1 MLCGVGLIGRQF
13 ARPTGLPGRL
23 VGALMARGNASF
35 NRALVRRLL
44 ELPEL
49 AERPEFAGW
58 PKRVVEI
65 GCGPGVGLA
74 ALLERFPRASV
85 LGVDVSPEMVARSR
99 ARNAAE
105 VRSGRLTLA
114 EGGPKRIDGPVD
126 LVVAVHV
133 LYFWHQPVD
142 TLSQLRN
149 SLADDGVVALGYRC
163 RVDMPP
169 PARRDFPKEGHLLY
183 DDESD
188 VRALFAA
195 AGYRSARSARIDDEA
210 GKLLGWLTVAGR

>member
-1 MLCGVGLIGRQF
+1 MLSGVGLIGRQF

-23 VGALMARGNASF
+23 VGALMARGNAPF
-35 NRALVRRLL
+35 NRALVRRL
-44 ELPEL
+44 PEL
-49 AERPEFAGW
+49 AERPESTGW
-58 PKRVVEI
+58 PERVVEI
-65 GCGPGVGLA
+65 GCGPGIGLA
-74 ALLERFPRASV
+74 ALLERFPQARV
-85 LGVDVSPEMVARSR
+85 LGVDLSPEMVARSR

-114 EGGPKRIDGPVD
+114 EGGPERIDGPAD

-142 TLSQLRN
+142 TLARLRD
-149 SLADDGVVALGYRC
+149 SLAEDGVVALGYRC
-163 RVDMPP
+163 RADMPSVSQ
-169 PARRDFPKEGHLLY
+169 RDFPKEGHLLY

-195 AGYRSARSARIDDEA
+195 AGYRPGHSARIDDEA
-210 GKLLGWLTVAGR
+210 GNHLGWLTVAGP